1 MTISRPLVRWAATL
15 LAGVAMVLTFAP
27 FGAWWLQPLLLAVLL
42 HHWRTLPPRR
52 AALAGFVFAM
62 GWFGAGVSWVYVSMH
77 DVGGMPAAIAGLATL
92 LFAAILAA
100 YWALAGWVHSRIAT
114 ATWRHLLFVTPSVIT
129 LAEWLRSWVFTGFP
143 WIGPGY
149 AYTDGPLAGFAPL
162 VGVFGMTYL
171 AALLGAL
178 LASGYSTERTKQR
191 ILVLGAVGLVML
203 GGHLLK
209 TLTWTTPAGAPL
221 QVRLVQGNIPQDLKF
236 VPGRFESTVDRYLGL
251 SGGPATQLILLP
263 ETALPR
269 MLHAI
274 PREVLDR
281 FDRLARQQGAT
292 LITGVPRSEPGL
304 PAGAAANRPRT
315 TAPYFNSAV
324 SLGLEAGQGYDKS
337 HLVPFGEF
345 IPFGFRWFVNLM
357 NMPLGDFS
365 RGGVGQTPIQVAGQ
379 QIAVNICYEDLFG
392 EEIITALPKAT
403 ILANIS
409 NLAWFGDSLA
419 PHQHLQA
426 SRMRAIEAG
435 RPVLRAT
442 NTGATAAIDYDGRT
456 IDMLPFFSAGVLN
469 TNVQGRSGMTPYAL
483 GGNLP
488 LILFCVVALGWSAL
502 ARGAKRLL
510 PADAQG

>member
-1 MTISRPLVRWAATL
+1 
-15 LAGVAMVLTFAP
+15 MVLTFAP

-42 HHWRTLPPRR
+42 HHWRMLVPGR
-52 AALAGFVFAM
+52 AALAGFVFAV

-77 DVGGMPAAIAGLATL
+77 DIGGMPAPVAGLATL
-92 LFAAILAA
+92 LFATILAA
-100 YWALAGWVHSRIAT
+100 YWALAGWVQSRIA
-114 ATWRHLLFVTPSVIT
+114 APVWCHVLVVAPSSIT
-129 LAEWLRSWVFTGFP
+129 VAEWLRSWVFTGFP

-149 AYTDGPLAGFAPL
+149 AYTDGPLAGIAPL
-162 VGVFGMTYL
+162 AGVFGMTYL
-171 AALLGAL
+171 AALLGGL
-178 LASGYSTERTKQR
+178 LALGHGTGSTRQR
-191 ILVLGAVGLVML
+191 IVILGTLGMAML
-203 GGHLLK
+203 GGHWLK
-209 TLTWTTPAGAPL
+209 SMAWTVPAGVPL

-236 VPGRFESTVDRYLGL
+236 IPGRFESTVERYLGL
-251 SGGPATQLILLP
+251 SEGPPAHLILLP

-281 FDRLARQQGAT
+281 FDLLARRQGAT
-292 LITGVPRSEPGL
+292 LITGVPRTGPVL
-304 PAGAAANRPRT
+304 PEDATARGTRT
-315 TAPYFNSAV
+315 VAPYFNSAV

-345 IPFGFRWFVNLM
+345 IPFGFRWFVELM
-357 NMPLGDFS
+357 KIPLGDFS
-365 RGGVGQTPIQVAGQ
+365 RGAPGQTPIQVAGQ

-392 EEIITALPKAT
+392 EEIIAALPAAT

-435 RPVLRAT
+435 RPMLRAT
-442 NTGATAAIDYDGRT
+442 NTGATAAIDYDGRI
-456 IDMLPFFSAGVLN
+456 IDTLPFFTTGALD
-469 TNVQGRSGMTPYAL
+469 TRVQGRSGMTPYAL

-488 LILFCVVALGWSAL
+488 LILFCVLSLGWSGVVCL
-502 ARGAKRLL
+502 RKQL
-510 PADAQG
+510 PPAAAQG